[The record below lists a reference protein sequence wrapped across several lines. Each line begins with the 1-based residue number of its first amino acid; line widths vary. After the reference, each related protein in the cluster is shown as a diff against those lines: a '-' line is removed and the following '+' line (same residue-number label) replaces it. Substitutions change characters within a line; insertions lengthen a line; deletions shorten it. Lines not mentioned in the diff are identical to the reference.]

1 MPPKAN
7 NAPRDAAGNALA
19 QANAVDDIV
28 DDELK
33 KGLRLECREL
43 EKKIM
48 MEDQL
53 AYMYNDERIRI
64 SYFWMVGKKELED
77 KEAELRNRERESQD
91 LKEKHQIEVK
101 IYMQR
106 LMHLMFQNTDQL
118 TELKKEAQV
127 TLRNSEDGHRI
138 VERELKQDLRSLKV
152 QRKE

>member
-118 TELKKEAQV
+118 TELKKEA
-127 TLRNSEDGHRI
+127 
-138 VERELKQDLRSLKV
+138 
-152 QRKE
+152 

>member
-138 VERELKQDLRSLKV
+138 VERELK
-152 QRKE
+152 